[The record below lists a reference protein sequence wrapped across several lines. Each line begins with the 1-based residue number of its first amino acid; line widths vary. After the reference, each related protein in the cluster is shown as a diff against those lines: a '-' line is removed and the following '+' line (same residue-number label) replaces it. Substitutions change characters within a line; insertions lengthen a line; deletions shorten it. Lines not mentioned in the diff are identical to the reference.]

1 MQPSSSSSSDNQSL
15 DELNPSESTQERQT
29 TDQYLQGLPGDSYQ
43 RLADVRRLL
52 WYGGIKG
59 ALTGLILG
67 MSSMYTVTRYY
78 PHWISKKPMIRYVK
92 NNYIVFGT
100 LTGAAFG
107 SFIGASV
114 EGKNA
119 FPFIAHIFI
128 RERSQVTSSYQRALI
143 DRNEEKVSDDTF
155 ERRLMA
161 IEKTKEERRLAEE
174 EIKKRSY

>member
-1 MQPSSSSSSDNQSL
+1 MDSSSNDIE
-15 DELNPSESTQERQT
+15 ELKPPAPQERQT
-29 TDQYLQGLPGDSYQ
+29 TDQYLQSLPGDSYQ

-59 ALTGLILG
+59 GLTGFILG
-67 MSSMYTVTRYY
+67 MSSMYVITRHY
-78 PHWISKKPMIRYVK
+78 PHLISKKPMAGFVK
-92 NNYIVFGT
+92 NNYVVFGT

-119 FPFIAHIFI
+119 FHYIAHIFI
-128 RERSQVTSSYQRALI
+128 RERDHVTSSYQRALI

-155 ERRLMA
+155 ERRREA
-161 IEKTKEERRLAEE
+161 IERTKEMRRLAEE